1 MNDIV
6 QSVRKVADVI
16 GEITAA
22 SGEQSAQISGV
33 NQAIG
38 GLDQMTQQNAALV
51 EQSAAA
57 AESLRDQADQL
68 ARAVAVFKTDGR
80 ALTMAQ
86 RPTRDIT
93 PRKPAIGYQR
103 PNALAQSPAKPALA
117 GVSATRKL
125 AAPVK
130 AAARKP
136 VAMPLSLTKPISA
149 KPGMTSKPMP
159 IKPKLI
165 KPAPASAG
173 ESDWETF

>member
-1 MNDIV
+1 
-6 QSVRKVADVI
+6 VRKVADVI

-22 SGEQSAQISGV
+22 SGEQSSQISGI

-68 ARAVAVFKTDGR
+68 ARAVAVFKTDGH
-80 ALTMAQ
+80 ALAMAQ
-86 RPTRDIT
+86 HPQRDIT
-93 PRKPAIGYQR
+93 PRAQSLAYKR
-103 PNALAQSPAKPALA
+103 PTALARPQARAALSGMSSAK
-117 GVSATRKL
+117 KL

-130 AAARKP
+130 PAATRPASVP
-136 VAMPLSLTKPISA
+136 PTLTKQVSL
-149 KPGMTSKPMP
+149 KPGVA
-159 IKPKLI
+159 L
-165 KPAPASAG
+165 KPAPARAVAAPAA